1 MNASLTKHQFSAV
14 FSLNQWQ
21 NCAGNHWYVFQIKNE
36 LQSWF
41 NICYELLCANHAVSD
56 LRTQTSDGE
65 SNPASYP
72 ALKGA
77 NDGDTN

>member
-1 MNASLTKHQFSAV
+1 MKHQFSTV
-14 FSLNQWQ
+14 FGLNQWQ
-21 NCAGNHWYVFQIKNE
+21 NCAGNHRYVFQIKNE
-36 LQSWF
+36 LQSWLD
-41 NICYELLCANHAVSD
+41 ICYELLCANHVVSV
-56 LRTQTSDGE
+56 LRTQTTCDGE